1 MKSELGPSVMPRGV
15 VTFLLRKVGAEHE
28 VLLLKRNGGSLNG
41 HWHPVTG
48 GIEAGETAWQAA
60 LREVEE
66 ETGLVSDRFYSAN
79 LVESYYDPVVDAI
92 ELLPVF
98 VGFLDAP
105 QEVRLDEEHSDH
117 RWVALPE
124 ALEAI
129 RLPSLRGTL
138 SQVVENFVDRPP
150 LERLR
155 IPGGP

>member
-1 MKSELGPSVMPRGV
+1 MPRGV
-15 VTFLLRKVGAEHE
+15 VTFLLRKAGADHQ
-28 VLLLKRNGGSLNG
+28 VLLLKRNGGALSG

-60 LREVEE
+60 LREIEE
-66 ETGLVSDRFYSAN
+66 ETGLVSDRFYIAN

-105 QEVRLDEEHSDH
+105 RDIRLDAEHSDH
-117 RWVALPE
+117 RWMTLPE

-129 RLPSLRGTL
+129 RLPSLRSVL
-138 SQVVENFVDRPP
+138 SQVAENFVDRVP

-155 IPGGP
+155 IPGAS